1 MRPAT
6 VWRDQGAWFG
16 LDRRRVLAVMREPVI
31 GRVPG
36 APPWLRGVA
45 NRFGRAVPVI
55 DCGALAGAVAEL
67 GPCLQALVVPVEG
80 GEIALVATGVLG
92 ERSVALGGE
101 QDGFFDRPADRDEL
115 RMIDLERLVAA
126 IEVALGA

>member
-67 GPCLQALVVPVEG
+67 GPCLQALVV
-80 GEIALVATGVLG
+80 
-92 ERSVALGGE
+92 
-101 QDGFFDRPADRDEL
+101 Q
-115 RMIDLERLVAA
+115 A
-126 IEVALGA
+126 IER

>member
-6 VWRDQGAWFG
+6 VWREEEHWFG
-16 LDRRRVLAVMREPVI
+16 VDRRRVLAVMREPVI
-31 GRVPG
+31 VGVPG
-36 APPWLRGVA
+36 APPWIRGVA

-55 DCGALAGAVAEL
+55 DCGVLSGL
-67 GPCLQALVVPVEG
+67 ITGPEPCMQMIVVPVEG

-101 QDGFFDRPADRDEL
+101 SEGFFDLPADREGL
-115 RMIDLERLVAA
+115 RMIDIERLAAA
-126 IEVALGA
+126 IEAALGG

>member
-6 VWRDQGAWFG
+6 VWCDQGEWFG

-31 GRVPG
+31 VGVPG

-55 DCGALAGAVAEL
+55 DCGWFAGAVPKL
-67 GPCLQALVVPVEG
+67 TPCAQTLVVPVEG

-92 ERSVALGGE
+92 ERAVALGGE
-101 QDGFFDRPADRDEL
+101 QDGFFDRPADRDGL
-115 RMIDLERLVAA
+115 RMIDVLRLAAA
-126 IEVALGA
+126 IDVALGA